1 MPTRLGP
8 DDARRFGHTYDG
20 GRSTGCTN
28 PSNDRIVHLTC
39 SAIDAYNRVD
49 RAASRWPKGTINQF
63 RDAIM
68 TC

>member
-8 DDARRFGHTYDG
+8 DDARRFGQTYDG

-28 PSNDRIVHLTC
+28 PSDDRIFHLTC
-39 SAIDAYNRVD
+39 SAIHAYNRVD
-49 RAASRWPKGTINQF
+49 RAVNCWPKGIINQF